1 MIALDPIQY
10 YCQIPGVGHYASKK
24 EFMENSVKIAQLSD
38 AYGIVGSLSF
48 FNHSVLDP
56 WAVSSVI
63 MQHTER
69 HVPLIALQP
78 YMYPPYTAA
87 KLIQS
92 FTYLYNRR
100 IDLNMITGAVTGEL
114 QQTGGYIDHSSRY
127 KKLHEYVQVLRLLL
141 ESDSPVSF
149 KGDYYELNN
158 LEFKPQLPDKR
169 LFPRIFM
176 SGSSEEGL
184 ETGLKAADF
193 VVTHPGPLDHFK
205 RHFSDKVQGSAVQS
219 AIRIEIIARESAE
232 EAWKVAHA
240 RYPGNRQ
247 GTIQLRMKKN
257 SESSWQRTL
266 AELAI
271 ASETYDEV
279 FWMGGYMNGGIYSP
293 VLVGDYE
300 QVAAYMNEYYKL
312 GVKAV
317 LLGSMYSE
325 EDFIHFSRVKEGISN
340 SV

>member
-1 MIALDPIQY
+1 MDTIQY
-10 YCQIPGVGHYASKK
+10 YCQIPGVSHYSSKQ
-24 EFMENSVKIAQLSD
+24 EFMENSVKIARLSD

-63 MQHTER
+63 MQQTER

-92 FTYLYNRR
+92 LTYLYNRR

-127 KKLHEYVQVLRLLL
+127 KKLHEYVRVLRLLL
-141 ESDSPVSF
+141 EAGGPVSF
-149 KGDYYELNN
+149 RGEYYELNN
-158 LEFKPQLPDKR
+158 LEFKPSLGDR
-169 LFPRIFM
+169 TLFPKIFM

-184 ETGLKAADF
+184 EAGLKAADY
-193 VVTHPGPLDHFK
+193 VVTHPGPLEHFE
-205 RHFSDKVQGSAVQS
+205 RHFSSRVQGTPAQS
-219 AIRIEIIARESAE
+219 AIRIEIIARETAG
-232 EAWKVAHA
+232 EAWEAARA
-240 RYPGNRQ
+240 RYPANRQ
-247 GTIQLRMKKN
+247 GAIQLRMKKK

-266 AELAI
+266 AELAL
-271 ASETYDEV
+271 ASETYDDV

-300 QVAAYMNEYYKL
+300 TVAAYLNGYYKL

-325 EDFIHFSRVKEGISN
+325 EDFVHFSRVKEGIPSP
-340 SV
+340 V